1 MQNLKD
7 YYIKSLQDG
16 RNVWLYGQK
25 VDVTTDKHFA
35 GTLST
40 ISNLFSLFDDPIR
53 RDSIGYVSPKTKEF
67 VHTAFLI
74 PNSYNE
80 LLMRRTAFETW
91 VMLQTV

>member
-1 MQNLKD
+1 MKD

-40 ISNLFSLFDDPIR
+40 ISNLFTLFDDPIR
-53 RDSIGYVSPKTKEF
+53 RDSVDMLVQNERICPYSLFSSEF
-67 VHTAFLI
+67 L
-74 PNSYNE
+74 
-80 LLMRRTAFETW
+80 
-91 VMLQTV
+91 